1 MSRLY
6 WIETWGCQMNE
17 HDSEKLAGT
26 LEGLGYEPAPSLG
39 ASDVVLLNT
48 CAIRE
53 KAEEKVYNLLGQ
65 LAPLKAKRPGMVIGV
80 CGCVAQMTGEG
91 VRERAPLVDLVF
103 GPRAASRLPELLARL
118 KEEKGVVDTTLYQ
131 DSLVA
136 GARAVRETQ
145 RGKAWVTVM
154 EGCNKTCTYC
164 VVPATRGRESSRL
177 PELLA
182 RLKEEKG
189 VVDTTLYQD
198 SLVAGARAV
207 RETQRAKAWVTVME
221 GCNKTCTYC
230 VVPATRGRESSRLLE
245 DLLCEVRELAAAGF
259 HELEF
264 LGQNVNAYR
273 CPDSKAGL
281 ADLLR
286 AAGRVDGVRRLRF
299 TTSHPLHLRSDII
312 RAMAEVPQVCD
323 HLHLPVQS
331 GSSRIL
337 HAMRRGYDREK
348 YLERVA
354 ELRREVPGIA
364 LSTDVIVGFPGET
377 EADFLETLSLVRE
390 VRFDQMFSF
399 VYSARPG
406 TVAGLLADRTPVELK
421 TERLMELQALQ
432 KEIQLESNA
441 RLVGRIEEVL
451 VESPSRRAA
460 EEWAGRTTS
469 NRVVNFHAPGV
480 RPGEFVRVRITGSG
494 ANSLR
499 GVPLGATGAG
509 PAPNLEK
516 RPA

>member
-65 LAPLKAKRPGMVIGV
+65 LAPLKAKRPGMVVGV

-145 RGKAWVTVM
+145 RG
-154 EGCNKTCTYC
+154 
-164 VVPATRGRESSRL
+164 
-177 PELLA
+177 
-182 RLKEEKG
+182 
-189 VVDTTLYQD
+189 
-198 SLVAGARAV
+198 
-207 RETQRAKAWVTVME
+207 KAWVTVME

-312 RAMAEVPQVCD
+312 RAVAEVPQVCD

-331 GSSRIL
+331 GSSRVL

-469 NRVVNFHAPGV
+469 NRVVNFHAPGA
-480 RPGEFVRVRITGSG
+480 RPGEFVRVRITASG

-509 PAPNLEK
+509 PAPHLEK

>member
-1 MSRLY
+1 
-6 WIETWGCQMNE
+6 
-17 HDSEKLAGT
+17 
-26 LEGLGYEPAPSLG
+26 
-39 ASDVVLLNT
+39 
-48 CAIRE
+48 
-53 KAEEKVYNLLGQ
+53 
-65 LAPLKAKRPGMVIGV
+65 
-80 CGCVAQMTGEG
+80 MTGEG

-103 GPRAASRLPELLARL
+103 GPRAA
-118 KEEKGVVDTTLYQ
+118 
-131 DSLVA
+131 
-136 GARAVRETQ
+136 
-145 RGKAWVTVM
+145 
-154 EGCNKTCTYC
+154 
-164 VVPATRGRESSRL
+164 SRL

-469 NRVVNFHAPGV
+469 NRVVNFHAPGA
-480 RPGEFVRVRITGSG
+480 RPGEFVRVRITASG

-509 PAPNLEK
+509 PAPHLEK

>member
-53 KAEEKVYNLLGQ
+53 KAEDKVYNLLAQ
-65 LAPLKAKRPGMVIGV
+65 LAPLKARRPGMVIGV
-80 CGCVAQMTGEG
+80 CGCVAQMSGEG

-118 KEEKGVVDTTLYQ
+118 QEEKGVVDTTLYQ

-136 GARAVRETQ
+136 GAKAVRE
-145 RGKAWVTVM
+145 
-154 EGCNKTCTYC
+154 
-164 VVPATRGRESSRL
+164 S
-177 PELLA
+177 
-182 RLKEEKG
+182 
-189 VVDTTLYQD
+189 
-198 SLVAGARAV
+198 
-207 RETQRAKAWVTVME
+207 QRAKAWVTVME

-230 VVPATRGRESSRLLE
+230 VVPATRGRESSRPLD
-245 DLLCEVRELAAAGF
+245 DLLAEVQELAAAGYR
-259 HELEF
+259 ELEF

-273 CPDSKAGL
+273 CPGTKAGL

-286 AAGRVDGVRRLRF
+286 AAGRVGGVRRLRF

-312 RAMAEVPQVCD
+312 RAMAEVPAVCD

-331 GSSRIL
+331 GSSKL
-337 HAMRRGYDREK
+337 LQSMRRGYDREK
-348 YLERVA
+348 YLAKVG

-377 EADFLETLSLVRE
+377 EEDFQQTLSLVRE

-399 VYSARPG
+399 VFSARPG
-406 TVAGLLADRTPVELK
+406 TVAALLADRTPLERK
-421 TERLMELQALQ
+421 TERLIELQALQ
-432 KEIQLESNA
+432 REIQLESNA
-441 RLVGRIEEVL
+441 RQIGRVEEVL
-451 VESPSRRAA
+451 VESPSRRTAA
-460 EEWAGRTTS
+460 EWAGRTTS
-469 NRVVNFHAPGV
+469 NRVVNFHAPGA
-480 RPGEFVRVRITGSG
+480 RPGEFVMVRITAAG

-499 GVPLGATGAG
+499 GVLAG
-509 PAPNLEK
+509 EDAVEARPMPEA

>member
-39 ASDVVLLNT
+39 TSDVVLLNT

-65 LAPLKAKRPGMVIGV
+65 LAPLKARRPGMVVGV

-145 RGKAWVTVM
+145 R
-154 EGCNKTCTYC
+154 
-164 VVPATRGRESSRL
+164 S
-177 PELLA
+177 
-182 RLKEEKG
+182 
-189 VVDTTLYQD
+189 
-198 SLVAGARAV
+198 
-207 RETQRAKAWVTVME
+207 KAWVTVME

-299 TTSHPLHLRSDII
+299 TTSHPLHLRGDII

-331 GSSRIL
+331 GSSKVL
-337 HAMRRGYDREK
+337 HSMRRGYDREK
-348 YLERVA
+348 YLAKVE

-377 EADFLETLSLVRE
+377 EEEFQETLTLVRE

-406 TVAGLLADRTPVELK
+406 TVAGMLADRTPVERK

-509 PAPNLEK
+509 PAPHLEK

>member
-26 LEGLGYEPAPSLG
+26 LEGLGYEPAPNLG

-53 KAEEKVYNLLGQ
+53 KAEDKVYNLLGQ
-65 LAPLKAKRPGMVIGV
+65 LAPLKARRPGMVIGV
-80 CGCVAQMTGEG
+80 CGCVAQMSGEG

-118 KEEKGVVDTTLYQ
+118 QEEKGVVDTTLYQ

-136 GARAVRETQ
+136 GAKAVRE
-145 RGKAWVTVM
+145 
-154 EGCNKTCTYC
+154 
-164 VVPATRGRESSRL
+164 P
-177 PELLA
+177 
-182 RLKEEKG
+182 
-189 VVDTTLYQD
+189 
-198 SLVAGARAV
+198 
-207 RETQRAKAWVTVME
+207 QRAKAWVTVME

-230 VVPATRGRESSRLLE
+230 VVPATRGRESSRSLD
-245 DLLCEVRELAAAGF
+245 DLLTEVRELAAAGYR
-259 HELEF
+259 ELEF

-273 CPDSKAGL
+273 CPGTKAGL

-331 GSSRIL
+331 GSSQVL
-337 HAMRRGYDREK
+337 QSMRRGYDREK
-348 YLERVA
+348 YLAKVD

-377 EADFLETLSLVRE
+377 EDDFQQTLSLVRE

-399 VYSARPG
+399 VFSARPG
-406 TVAGLLADRTPVELK
+406 TVAALLADRTPVERK
-421 TERLMELQALQ
+421 TERLIELQALQ
-432 KEIQLESNA
+432 REIQLESNA
-441 RLVGRIEEVL
+441 RQVGRVEEVL
-451 VESPSRRAA
+451 VEAPSRRAA
-460 EEWAGRTTS
+460 SEWAGRTTS
-469 NRVVNFHAPGV
+469 NRVVNFHAPGA
-480 RPGEFVRVRITGSG
+480 RPGEFVTVRITAAG

-499 GVPLGATGAG
+499 GVPEGADAAG
-509 PAPNLEK
+509 SRPMPEA

>member
-65 LAPLKAKRPGMVIGV
+65 LAPLKAKRPGMVVGV

-145 RGKAWVTVM
+145 RG
-154 EGCNKTCTYC
+154 
-164 VVPATRGRESSRL
+164 
-177 PELLA
+177 
-182 RLKEEKG
+182 
-189 VVDTTLYQD
+189 
-198 SLVAGARAV
+198 
-207 RETQRAKAWVTVME
+207 KAWVTVME

-331 GSSRIL
+331 GSSRVL

-469 NRVVNFHAPGV
+469 NRIVNFHAPGI
-480 RPGEFVRVRITGSG
+480 RPGEFARVRITASG

-499 GVPLGATGAG
+499 GVPLREAETG
-509 PAPNLEK
+509 PATMLEAH
-516 RPA
+516 PA

>member
-145 RGKAWVTVM
+145 R
-154 EGCNKTCTYC
+154 
-164 VVPATRGRESSRL
+164 
-177 PELLA
+177 
-182 RLKEEKG
+182 
-189 VVDTTLYQD
+189 
-198 SLVAGARAV
+198 
-207 RETQRAKAWVTVME
+207 AKAWVTVME

-245 DLLCEVRELAAAGF
+245 DLLSEVRELAAAGF

-331 GSSRIL
+331 GSSRVL

-469 NRVVNFHAPGV
+469 NRVVNFHAPGA
-480 RPGEFVRVRITGSG
+480 RPGEFVRVRITASG

-509 PAPNLEK
+509 PAPHLEK

>member
-39 ASDVVLLNT
+39 ASDIVLLNT

-65 LAPLKAKRPGMVIGV
+65 LAPLKARRSGMVIGV

-118 KEEKGVVDTTLYQ
+118 ADEKGVVDTTLYQ

-136 GARAVRETQ
+136 GAKAVREP
-145 RGKAWVTVM
+145 R
-154 EGCNKTCTYC
+154 
-164 VVPATRGRESSRL
+164 
-177 PELLA
+177 
-182 RLKEEKG
+182 
-189 VVDTTLYQD
+189 
-198 SLVAGARAV
+198 
-207 RETQRAKAWVTVME
+207 RAKAWVTVME

-230 VVPATRGRESSRLLE
+230 VVPATRGRESSRSLE
-245 DLLCEVRELAAAGF
+245 DLLAEVRELASAGF
-259 HELEF
+259 REIEF

-273 CPDSKAGL
+273 CPSADAGL

-299 TTSHPLHLRSDII
+299 TTSHPLHLRREII
-312 RAMAEVPQVCD
+312 CAMAEVPQVCD

-331 GSSRIL
+331 GSSAVLR
-337 HAMRRGYDREK
+337 AMRRGYDREK
-348 YLERVA
+348 YLAKVA

-377 EADFLETLSLVRE
+377 EDDFQQTLSLVRE

-399 VYSARPG
+399 VFSARPG
-406 TVAGLLADRTPVELK
+406 TVAGMLADRTPVERK
-421 TERLMELQALQ
+421 TERLIELQALQ
-432 KEIQLESNA
+432 REIQLESHA
-441 RLVGRIEEVL
+441 RLVGRVEEVL
-451 VESPSRRAA
+451 VEAPSRRAA
-460 EEWAGRTTS
+460 AEWAGRTTS
-469 NRVVNFHAPGV
+469 NRVVNFSAPGV
-480 RPGEFVRVRITGSG
+480 GPGEFVTVRITAAG

-499 GVPLGATGAG
+499 GVPLDASATEA
-509 PAPNLEK
+509 APGLEA